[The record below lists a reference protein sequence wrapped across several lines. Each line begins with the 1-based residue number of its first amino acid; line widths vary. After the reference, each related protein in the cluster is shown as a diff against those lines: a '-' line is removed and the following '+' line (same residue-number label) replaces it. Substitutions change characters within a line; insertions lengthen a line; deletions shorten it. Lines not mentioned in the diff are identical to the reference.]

1 MQIMVYQVAQLVKNL
16 PAKTGDARFAVSIP
30 WLGRCPGEGNGNPFT
45 ILAWKIPRIEEP
57 RGGGEVHSP

>member
-30 WLGRCPGEGNGNPFT
+30 WLERYPGEGNGNPFYYSCLENPT
-45 ILAWKIPRIEEP
+45 DRGAQGR
-57 RGGGEVHSP
+57 RGGT